1 MTRILWLAACA
12 AIFLSSCVTNKKYVY
27 LQKDDVNKKNV
38 PLDTVVRT
46 YQPISFDYHI
56 QPEDLLNIDFESLTP
71 KEFDFLN
78 QNQQQQ
84 GQNMNASQGNALIF
98 GDLVDQKGEIP
109 FPFLGKVK
117 VQGLTIFEV
126 QEKLQSIAAQYLES
140 PVVKVRLLNYR
151 FTILGEVKREG
162 TVTIPNNRVSM
173 IEALGLAGGLT
184 DLADKSIVKIIR
196 TQNGQSSVVYINL
209 LDENLFN
216 SPYYYLY
223 QNDVIIVP
231 ALRQRPYQTY
241 FGKNL
246 SLVISSLSLLLI
258 SITLINSTN

>member
-1 MTRILWLAACA
+1 MIRILLFAAGA

-27 LQKDDVNKKNV
+27 LQKDDVNKKEL
-38 PLDTVVRT
+38 PLDTVIRT
-46 YQPISFDYHI
+46 YQPISFDYKI
-56 QPEDLLNIDFESLTP
+56 QPEDLINIDFESLTP
-71 KEFDFLN
+71 QEFDFLN
-78 QNQQQQ
+78 RQQDQT
-84 GQNMNASQGNALIF
+84 QNMNVTQGNALLF

-109 FPFLGKVK
+109 FPFIGKVK
-117 VQGLTIFEV
+117 VQGLTVFEI
-126 QEKLQSIAAQYLES
+126 QEKLQEIASQYLKS

-162 TVTIPNNRVSM
+162 TITVSNNRISIM
-173 IEALGLAGGLT
+173 EALGLAGGLT

-196 TQNGQSSVVYINL
+196 TENGKSNVIYVNL

-216 SPYYYLY
+216 SPYYYMY
-223 QNDVIIVP
+223 QGDIVIVP

-246 SLVISSLSLLLI
+246 ALIISSLSLLLLT
-258 SITLINSTN
+258 ITLINGN

>member
-1 MTRILWLAACA
+1 MIRIFLLAACA

-27 LQKDDVNKKNV
+27 LQNDDVNKKGL
-38 PLDTVVRT
+38 PLDTALRT
-46 YQPISFDYHI
+46 YQPIGFDYRI

-71 KEFDFLN
+71 KEYDFLN
-78 QNQQQQ
+78 QNKVQ
-84 GQNMNASQGNALIF
+84 GQNINVTQGNALIF

-117 VQGLTIFEV
+117 VQGLTIFEI
-126 QEKLQSIAAQYLES
+126 QDTLQSIANQYLES

-162 TVTIPNNRVSM
+162 TITIPNNRVSV

-196 TQNGQSSVVYINL
+196 TRDGKSSIVYIDL
-209 LDENLFN
+209 LNENLFN
-216 SPYYYLY
+216 SPYYYVY

-231 ALRQRPYQTY
+231 ALRQRPYQVY

-246 SLVISSLSLLLI
+246 ALMISSLSLLLLTI
-258 SITLINSTN
+258 SLINSN

>member
-1 MTRILWLAACA
+1 MIRILLSAAVA

-27 LQKDDVNKKNV
+27 LQNDDVNKRDL
-38 PLDTVVRT
+38 PLDTIVRK
-46 YQPISFDYHI
+46 YQLIGFDYKV
-56 QPEDLLNIDFESLTP
+56 QPEDLINVEFESLTP
-71 KEFDFLN
+71 QEFDFLN
-78 QNQQQQ
+78 QDRSQT
-84 GQNMNASQGNALIF
+84 QNTNVTQANALLF

-126 QEKLQSIAAQYLES
+126 QEKLQGIASQYLES

-151 FTILGEVKREG
+151 FTILGEVKNEG
-162 TVTIPNNRVSM
+162 TITLANNRISI

-184 DLADKSIVKIIR
+184 DLADKSIIKIIR
-196 TQNGQSSVVYINL
+196 TRDGQSSIAYINL
-209 LDENLFN
+209 LDEDLLT
-216 SPYYYLY
+216 SPFYYVY
-223 QNDVIIVP
+223 QNDMIIVP

-246 SLVISSLSLLLI
+246 ALMISSLSLLLLTI
-258 SITLINSTN
+258 SLINNN